1 MSLKDTIQ
9 ADLKTAMLAK
19 DQEKVSVLRGL
30 KSAILYEEVAAKNDR
45 VRETGLPDDQI
56 IALFQ
61 KEAKKRQESADL
73 FAQGGN
79 QEKADAELSEKKMI
93 EEYLPAQFSEDEIRE
108 LITVIETENGAVT
121 KETMGATIA
130 AVKARSSGAADGAT
144 VARLVKERIST
155 EGN

>member
-130 AVKARSSGAADGAT
+130 AVKARSGGAADGAT

>member
-108 LITVIETENGAVT
+108 LITAIETENGAVT

-130 AVKARSSGAADGAT
+130 AVKARSGGAADGAT